1 MPTKTNL
8 KISGMSCASCSARIE
23 KRLNKMEGI
32 NMVNV
37 NLATNKA
44 VVEFDDNILEID
56 TITNAIN
63 KLGFSAELLVEEQD
77 YFLDD
82 TDIKKLRQT
91 LIISIILTTPMI
103 LGMISM
109 LLGINV
115 QILHN
120 PYLQLILATPVQFWV
135 GLRFYKN
142 AYAALRSGGSNMDV
156 LVALGTSAAYLYSIY
171 NISVGK
177 TYDLY
182 FETSA
187 TIITLILLGK
197 YFEAVAKDKTAES
210 IRALSDLQPRIARV
224 IRDGVEVDIPVEDVK
239 LGDIIFIRSGE
250 KIPVDGEIVEGYALL
265 DESMLTG
272 ESIPVE
278 RTIGEQ
284 VVGATINKSGAF
296 KFKATKVGK
305 DTILAQIIRMVEDAQ
320 GSKAPIQQIADKIS
334 GIFVPVVVGI
344 ALLTFAL
351 QYFFNLDITIALT
364 TAVAVLVIACPCALG
379 LATPT
384 AIMVGTGIGAEH
396 GIFIKGG
403 EYLET
408 AHEINTLVLDK
419 TGTITTGKPEVTDII
434 NVGDLSREEILILAG
449 IAERSSE
456 HPLGEAI
463 YKKAKEEIGE
473 IDEPQEFEVLP
484 GMGLRAKYDDKIII
498 MGNRT
503 LMYDLNLAVD
513 KIEEELSKLEQAGKT
528 AIMLAVDGKVE
539 AIIALSD
546 QVREHAIDAIST
558 LKKMGVEVYMLTGDN
573 YNTAKSIASQ
583 VGINHVIAEV
593 LPQDKAA
600 KVKNLKEEGKK
611 VAMVGD
617 GINDAPALAVAD
629 LGIAIGTGTDVA
641 METAQITLM
650 SGDLRGIPTALRLS
664 RTTMR
669 HIKQNL
675 FWAFIYNIIGIPFA
689 ALGFLS
695 PIIAGG
701 AMALSSVT
709 VVSNSLRLRRFRVEA

>member
-641 METAQITLM
+641 MEAAQITLM

-664 RTTMR
+664 RTTMK